1 MLDVDILI
9 IGGGPAGISA
19 AIWCSRLGMDH
30 LLIEEKEMLGGQL
43 RLIHNRIIDYPGL
56 QAENGEEMRNLFV
69 RHAESLQCRY
79 RVNTRAV
86 KIDGAGKVAVAE
98 TGGLKTRIGFRYLIY
113 AAGAVRRKLGVPGEK
128 EMFARGEMYSATKD
142 SHLFKGKS
150 VAVVGGGDR
159 AFEGACLLAEAGA
172 HVYLIHRSER
182 FRARQAYL
190 NRAQS
195 YQNIRILPN
204 RRVKA
209 IIGEDQ
215 TEAVELVRLSGESCF
230 LPVSAV
236 FVRIGMEPN
245 SGLVQHVAGTDADGY
260 IVSDGY
266 GKTECEW
273 LYAIGDNCLGPLYS
287 SIAGAAGQGAAA
299 AKHIASRLAGER
311 ARTVK

>member
-1 MLDVDILI
+1 MLDADILI

-19 AIWCSRLGMDH
+19 AIWCSRLGMNH
-30 LLIEEKEMLGGQL
+30 LLVEEQKMLGGQL
-43 RLIHNRIIDYPGL
+43 SLIHNRIIDYPGL
-56 QAENGEEMRNLFV
+56 QAENGEEMRRYFV

-79 RVNTRAV
+79 RVNTRVV
-86 KIDGAGKVAVAE
+86 KIDAEGKVAVVE
-98 TGGLKTRIGFRYLIY
+98 TGGLKTQIGFRYLIY

-128 EMFARGEMYSATKD
+128 EMFARGEIYSATKD

-150 VAVVGGGDR
+150 AAVIGGGDR

-190 NRAQS
+190 SRAQS
-195 YQNIRILPN
+195 YKNIRILPN
-204 RRVKA
+204 MRVKA
-209 IIGEDQ
+209 IIGENQ
-215 TEAVELVRLSGESCF
+215 TEAVELIHSSGESCF
-230 LPVSAV
+230 LSVSAV

-245 SGLVQHVAGTDADGY
+245 SALVQNVTGTDADGY

-299 AKHIASRLAGER
+299 AKHIASRLAGVP
-311 ARTVK
+311 AR

>member
-1 MLDVDILI
+1 MLDADILI

-19 AIWCSRLGMDH
+19 AIWCSRLGMNH
-30 LLIEEKEMLGGQL
+30 LLVEEQKMLGGQL
-43 RLIHNRIIDYPGL
+43 SLIHNRIIDYPGL
-56 QAENGEEMRNLFV
+56 QAENGEEMRRYFV

-86 KIDGAGKVAVAE
+86 KIDAKRKVAVAE
-98 TGGLKTRIGFRYLIY
+98 TGGLKTQIGFRYLIY

-128 EMFARGEMYSATKD
+128 EMFARGEIYSATKD

-150 VAVVGGGDR
+150 AAVIGGGDR

-190 NRAQS
+190 SRAQS
-195 YQNIRILPN
+195 YKNIRILPN
-204 RRVKA
+204 MRVKA
-209 IIGEDQ
+209 IIGENQ
-215 TEAVELVRLSGESCF
+215 TEAVELIHSSGESCF
-230 LPVSAV
+230 LSVSAV

-245 SGLVQHVAGTDADGY
+245 SALVQNVTGTDADGY

-299 AKHIASRLAGER
+299 AKHIASRLAEVP
-311 ARTVK
+311 AR

>member
-1 MLDVDILI
+1 MVFMLDADILI

-19 AIWCSRLGMDH
+19 AIWCSRLGMNH
-30 LLIEEKEMLGGQL
+30 LLVEEQKMLGGQL
-43 RLIHNRIIDYPGL
+43 SLIHNRIIDYPGL
-56 QAENGEEMRNLFV
+56 QAENGEEMRRYFV

-79 RVNTRAV
+79 RVNTRVV
-86 KIDGAGKVAVAE
+86 KIDAEGKVAVVE
-98 TGGLKTRIGFRYLIY
+98 TGGLKTQIGFRYLIY

-128 EMFARGEMYSATKD
+128 EMFARGEIYSATKD

-150 VAVVGGGDR
+150 AAVIGGGDR

-190 NRAQS
+190 SRAQS
-195 YQNIRILPN
+195 YKNIRILPN
-204 RRVKA
+204 MRVKA
-209 IIGEDQ
+209 IIGENQ
-215 TEAVELVRLSGESCF
+215 TEAVELIHSSGESCF
-230 LPVSAV
+230 LSVSAV

-245 SGLVQHVAGTDADGY
+245 SALVQNVTGTDADGY

-299 AKHIASRLAGER
+299 AKHIASRLAGVP
-311 ARTVK
+311 AR

>member
-1 MLDVDILI
+1 MLDADILI

-30 LLIEEKEMLGGQL
+30 LLVEEQQMLGGQL
-43 RLIHNRIIDYPGL
+43 SLIHNRIIDYPGL
-56 QAENGEEMRNLFV
+56 QAENGEEMRRYFV

-79 RVNTRAV
+79 RVNTRVV
-86 KIDGAGKVAVAE
+86 KIDAERKVAVVE
-98 TGGLKTRIGFRYLIY
+98 TGGLKTQIGFRYLIY

-128 EMFARGEMYSATKD
+128 EMFARGEIYSATKD

-150 VAVVGGGDR
+150 AAVIGGGDR

-190 NRAQS
+190 SRAQS
-195 YQNIRILPN
+195 YKNIRILPN
-204 RRVKA
+204 MRVKA
-209 IIGEDQ
+209 IIGENQ
-215 TEAVELVRLSGESCF
+215 TEAVELIHSSGESCF
-230 LPVSAV
+230 LSVSAV

-245 SGLVQHVAGTDADGY
+245 SALVQNVTGTDADGY

-299 AKHIASRLAGER
+299 AKHIASRLAEVP
-311 ARTVK
+311 AR

>member
-1 MLDVDILI
+1 MLDADILI

-19 AIWCSRLGMDH
+19 AIWCNRLGMDH
-30 LLIEEKEMLGGQL
+30 LLVEEHKMLGGQL
-43 RLIHNRIIDYPGL
+43 SLIHNRIIDYPGL
-56 QAENGEEMRNLFV
+56 QAENGEEMRRYFV

-86 KIDGAGKVAVAE
+86 KIDAKRKVAVAE
-98 TGGLKTRIGFRYLIY
+98 TGGLKTQIGFRYLIY

-128 EMFARGEMYSATKD
+128 EMFARGEIYSATKD

-150 VAVVGGGDR
+150 AAVIGGGDR

-190 NRAQS
+190 SRAQS
-195 YQNIRILPN
+195 YKNIRILPN
-204 RRVKA
+204 MRVKA
-209 IIGEDQ
+209 IIGENQ
-215 TEAVELVRLSGESCF
+215 TEAVELIHSSGESCF
-230 LPVSAV
+230 LSVSAV

-245 SGLVQHVAGTDADGY
+245 SALVQNVTGTDADGY

-299 AKHIASRLAGER
+299 AKHIASRLAEVP
-311 ARTVK
+311 AR

>member
-1 MLDVDILI
+1 MLDADILI

-19 AIWCSRLGMDH
+19 AIWCNRLGMDH
-30 LLIEEKEMLGGQL
+30 LLVEEHKMLGGQL
-43 RLIHNRIIDYPGL
+43 SLIHNRIIDYPGL
-56 QAENGEEMRNLFV
+56 QAENGEEMRRYFV

-79 RVNTRAV
+79 RVNTRVV
-86 KIDGAGKVAVAE
+86 KIDAERKVAVVE
-98 TGGLKTRIGFRYLIY
+98 TGGLKTQIGFRYLIY

-128 EMFARGEMYSATKD
+128 EMFARGEIYSATKD

-150 VAVVGGGDR
+150 AAVIGGGDR

-190 NRAQS
+190 SRAQS
-195 YQNIRILPN
+195 YKNIRILPN
-204 RRVKA
+204 MRVKA
-209 IIGEDQ
+209 IIGENQ
-215 TEAVELVRLSGESCF
+215 TEAVELIHSSGESCF
-230 LPVSAV
+230 LSVSAV

-245 SGLVQHVAGTDADGY
+245 SALVQNVTGTDADGY

-299 AKHIASRLAGER
+299 AKHIASRLAEVP
-311 ARTVK
+311 AR

>member
-1 MLDVDILI
+1 MLDADILI

-19 AIWCSRLGMDH
+19 AIWCNRLGMDH
-30 LLIEEKEMLGGQL
+30 LLVEEHKMLGGQL
-43 RLIHNRIIDYPGL
+43 SLIHNRIIDYPGL
-56 QAENGEEMRNLFV
+56 QAENGEEMRRYFV

-79 RVNTRAV
+79 RVNTRVV
-86 KIDGAGKVAVAE
+86 KIDAERKVAVVE
-98 TGGLKTRIGFRYLIY
+98 TGGLKTQIGFRYLIY

-128 EMFARGEMYSATKD
+128 EMFARGEIYSATKD

-150 VAVVGGGDR
+150 AAVIGGGDR

-190 NRAQS
+190 SRAQS
-195 YQNIRILPN
+195 YKNIRILPN
-204 RRVKA
+204 MRVKA
-209 IIGEDQ
+209 IIGENQ
-215 TEAVELVRLSGESCF
+215 TEAVELIHSSGESCF
-230 LPVSAV
+230 LSVSAV

-245 SGLVQHVAGTDADGY
+245 SALVQNVTGTDADGY

-299 AKHIASRLAGER
+299 AKHIASRLAGVP
-311 ARTVK
+311 AR

>member
-1 MLDVDILI
+1 MLDADILI

-19 AIWCSRLGMDH
+19 AIWCSRLGMNH
-30 LLIEEKEMLGGQL
+30 LLVEEKEMLGGQL
-43 RLIHNRIIDYPGL
+43 SLIHNRIIDYPGL

-79 RVNTRAV
+79 RVNTRVV
-86 KIDGAGKVAVAE
+86 KIDAEGKVAVVE

-128 EMFARGEMYSATKD
+128 EMFARGEIYSATKD

-150 VAVVGGGDR
+150 AAVIGGGDR

-190 NRAQS
+190 SRAQS
-195 YQNIRILPN
+195 YKNIRILPN
-204 RRVKA
+204 MRVKA
-209 IIGEDQ
+209 IIGENQ
-215 TEAVELVRLSGESCF
+215 TEAVELIHSSGESCF
-230 LPVSAV
+230 LSVSAV

-245 SGLVQHVAGTDADGY
+245 SALVQNVTGTDADGY

-266 GKTECEW
+266 GKTRCEW

-299 AKHIASRLAGER
+299 AKHIASRLAGVR
-311 ARTVK
+311 TRTVK

>member
-1 MLDVDILI
+1 MLDADILI

-19 AIWCSRLGMDH
+19 AIWCSRLGMNH
-30 LLIEEKEMLGGQL
+30 LLVEEQKMLGGQL
-43 RLIHNRIIDYPGL
+43 SLIHNRIIDYPGL
-56 QAENGEEMRNLFV
+56 QAENGEEMRRYFV

-79 RVNTRAV
+79 RVNTRVV
-86 KIDGAGKVAVAE
+86 KIDAERKVAVVE
-98 TGGLKTRIGFRYLIY
+98 TGGLKTQIGFRYLIY

-128 EMFARGEMYSATKD
+128 EMFARGEIYSATKD

-150 VAVVGGGDR
+150 AAVIGGGDR

-190 NRAQS
+190 SRAQS
-195 YQNIRILPN
+195 YKNIRILPN
-204 RRVKA
+204 MRVKA
-209 IIGEDQ
+209 IIGENQ
-215 TEAVELVRLSGESCF
+215 TEAVELIHSSGESCF
-230 LPVSAV
+230 LSVSAV

-245 SGLVQHVAGTDADGY
+245 SALVQNVTGTDADGY

-299 AKHIASRLAGER
+299 AKHIASRLAEVP
-311 ARTVK
+311 AR

>member
-1 MLDVDILI
+1 VFMLDADILI

-19 AIWCSRLGMDH
+19 AIWCNRLGMDH
-30 LLIEEKEMLGGQL
+30 LLVEEHKMLGGQL
-43 RLIHNRIIDYPGL
+43 SLIHNRIIDYPGL
-56 QAENGEEMRNLFV
+56 QAENGEEMRRYFV

-79 RVNTRAV
+79 RVNTRVV
-86 KIDGAGKVAVAE
+86 KIDAERKVAVVE
-98 TGGLKTRIGFRYLIY
+98 TGGLKTQIGFRYLIY

-128 EMFARGEMYSATKD
+128 EMFARGEIYSATKD

-150 VAVVGGGDR
+150 AAVIGGGDR

-190 NRAQS
+190 SRAQS
-195 YQNIRILPN
+195 YKNIRILPN
-204 RRVKA
+204 MRVKA
-209 IIGEDQ
+209 IIGENQ
-215 TEAVELVRLSGESCF
+215 TEAVELIHSSGESCF
-230 LPVSAV
+230 LSVSAV

-245 SGLVQHVAGTDADGY
+245 SALVQNVTGTDADGY

-299 AKHIASRLAGER
+299 AKHIASRLAEVP
-311 ARTVK
+311 AR

>member
-1 MLDVDILI
+1 MLDADILI

-30 LLIEEKEMLGGQL
+30 LLVEEQQMLGGQL
-43 RLIHNRIIDYPGL
+43 SLIHNRIIDYPGL
-56 QAENGEEMRNLFV
+56 QAENGEEMRRYFV

-79 RVNTRAV
+79 RVNTRVV
-86 KIDGAGKVAVAE
+86 KIDAERKVAVVE
-98 TGGLKTRIGFRYLIY
+98 TGGLKTQIGFRYLIY

-128 EMFARGEMYSATKD
+128 EMFARGEIYSATKD

-150 VAVVGGGDR
+150 AAVIGGGDR

-190 NRAQS
+190 SRAQS
-195 YQNIRILPN
+195 YKNIRILPN
-204 RRVKA
+204 MRVKA
-209 IIGEDQ
+209 IIGENQ
-215 TEAVELVRLSGESCF
+215 TEAVELIHSSGESCF
-230 LPVSAV
+230 LSVSAV

-245 SGLVQHVAGTDADGY
+245 SALVQNVTGTDADGY

-299 AKHIASRLAGER
+299 AKHIASRLAGVP
-311 ARTVK
+311 AR

>member
-1 MLDVDILI
+1 MLDADILI

-19 AIWCSRLGMDH
+19 AIWCNRLGMDH
-30 LLIEEKEMLGGQL
+30 LLVEEHKMLGGQL
-43 RLIHNRIIDYPGL
+43 SLIHNRIIDYPGL
-56 QAENGEEMRNLFV
+56 QAENGEEMRRYFV

-86 KIDGAGKVAVAE
+86 KIDAKRKVAVVE
-98 TGGLKTRIGFRYLIY
+98 TGGLKTQIGFRYLIY

-128 EMFARGEMYSATKD
+128 EMFARGEIYSATKD

-150 VAVVGGGDR
+150 AAVIGGGDR

-190 NRAQS
+190 SRAQS
-195 YQNIRILPN
+195 YKNIRILPN
-204 RRVKA
+204 MRVKA
-209 IIGEDQ
+209 IIGENQ
-215 TEAVELVRLSGESCF
+215 TEAVELIHSSGESCF
-230 LPVSAV
+230 LSVSAV

-245 SGLVQHVAGTDADGY
+245 SALVQNVTGTDADGY

-299 AKHIASRLAGER
+299 AKHIASRLAGVP
-311 ARTVK
+311 AR

>member
-1 MLDVDILI
+1 MLDADILI

-19 AIWCSRLGMDH
+19 AIWCNRLGMDH
-30 LLIEEKEMLGGQL
+30 LLVEEHKMLGGQL
-43 RLIHNRIIDYPGL
+43 SLIHNRIIDYPGL
-56 QAENGEEMRNLFV
+56 QAENGEEMRRYFV

-79 RVNTRAV
+79 RVNTRVV
-86 KIDGAGKVAVAE
+86 KIDAERKVAVVE
-98 TGGLKTRIGFRYLIY
+98 TGGLKTQIGFRYLIY

-128 EMFARGEMYSATKD
+128 EMFARGEIYSATKD

-150 VAVVGGGDR
+150 AAVIGGGDR

-190 NRAQS
+190 SRAQS
-195 YQNIRILPN
+195 YKNIRILPN
-204 RRVKA
+204 MRVKA
-209 IIGEDQ
+209 IIGENQ
-215 TEAVELVRLSGESCF
+215 TEAVELIHSSGESCF
-230 LPVSAV
+230 LSVSAV

-245 SGLVQHVAGTDADGY
+245 SALVQDIVRTDANGY

-266 GKTECEW
+266 GKTGCEW

-299 AKHIASRLAGER
+299 AKHIASRLAGES